1 MDHNVNVHHP
11 YFFFSFFFLLGMVT
25 YVMCLVFLSFH
36 YLWVVCPELFV
47 CLSVSAL
54 IILFVGRGSQGIFT
68 KENPRNAGELGPT
81 SIKAVQQECF
91 YM

>member
-1 MDHNVNVHHP
+1 MDHNLNVHHP
-11 YFFFSFFFLLGMVT
+11 FFFLSFFFAGNGYLC
-25 YVMCLVFLSFH
+25 YVSCLSFRC
-36 YLWVVCPELFV
+36 LWVVCPELFV

>member
-1 MDHNVNVHHP
+1 MDHNLNVHHP
-11 YFFFSFFFLLGMVT
+11 YFVSLFFLLGMVT
-25 YVMCLVFLSFH
+25 YVMCLVFLSFRC
-36 YLWVVCPELFV
+36 LWVVCPELFV

>member
-1 MDHNVNVHHP
+1 MDHNLNVHHP
-11 YFFFSFFFLLGMVT
+11 FFFSLFFLLGMVT
-25 YVMCLVFLSFH
+25 YVMCLVFLSFRC
-36 YLWVVCPELFV
+36 LWVVCPELFV

>member
-1 MDHNVNVHHP
+1 MDHNLNVHHP
-11 YFFFSFFFLLGMVT
+11 YFFFSFFFAGNGYLC
-25 YVMCLVFLSFH
+25 YVSCLSLFSLSVGC
-36 YLWVVCPELFV
+36 LSRVVCVFV
-47 CLSVSAL
+47 C
-54 IILFVGRGSQGIFT
+54 GSQGIFT

>member
-1 MDHNVNVHHP
+1 MDHNLNVHP
-11 YFFFSFFFLLGMVT
+11 AFFFFAGNGYLQYGL
-25 YVMCLVFLSFH
+25 CLVSLFSLSVGC
-36 YLWVVCPELFV
+36 LSRVVCAFV
-47 CLSVSAL
+47 CISADYL
-54 IILFVGRGSQGIFT
+54 VVGRGSQGIFT